1 MFIILIV
8 GFIIGLIIGRIH
20 FSNFKYIVR
29 YPSIY
34 DTNQLYIDDKNVC
47 YKYNLNEIECPQ
59 DNFNIIELD

>member
-1 MFIILIV
+1 MFIILIF

-34 DTNQLYIDDKNVC
+34 DTNQIYIDDNNVC
-47 YKYNLNEIECPQ
+47 YKYNLIEIECSQ
-59 DNFNIIELD
+59 DDFNIIKLE